1 MPAEGDDREYAVLV
15 LTPAGRDAA
24 LAARALEQAG
34 IQVVVCEDGETL
46 TTRVAAGA
54 GAALV
59 AEDALSPEIVAE
71 LVDILG
77 AQPPW
82 SDFPF
87 LIFTERAATAREN
100 QRALE
105 TFGGLGNVT
114 ALERPLHMLT
124 MISAVRAALR
134 ARARQYAARDALE
147 ERDREVRQRDQF
159 LAMLGHELRNPLGA
173 LRNAAQMLQRDEDT
187 VRRLERPV
195 AVIDRQIHHLTRL
208 VDDLLDVARVTTG
221 KIALQRTPTDLGAV
235 CFGLVEESRR
245 ASHERGLELF
255 FEASGGPV
263 FVLGDRVRLEQIVN
277 NLLTNALKYTPTGGR
292 VAISVETSPDDGE
305 AVLRVADTGMGIH
318 ADALRSIF
326 EPFTQSERTLDRA
339 QGGMGLGLSVVRTLV
354 RLHGGA
360 VAATSPGLGRGTTFT
375 VRLPLAEPLAPDADD
390 LTPRTDWKVPRRRIL
405 IVEDGADNRETLQ
418 ELLESLGHDV
428 HVAIDGVEG
437 VARALAVRPDIALVD
452 IGLPL
457 IDGFEVARRVRA
469 AVGSEMFLVALTGY
483 GQPEDRAR
491 AAAAGFDAHLTKPMD
506 LDVLERMLVTLTADG
521 RSRPAAGA
529 SAAADRHAQ
538 REEARDVLID
548 RAPCD
553 EGVARRNGVER
564 EAVAQQVRAR
574 HHLEK

>member
-1 MPAEGDDREYAVLV
+1 MPAEAKDREYAVLV

-34 IQVVVCEDGETL
+34 IQVVVCQDGEAL
-46 TTRVAAGA
+46 AARVAGGA

-124 MISAVRAALR
+124 MISALRAALR

-173 LRNAAQMLQRDEDT
+173 LRNAAQMLQRDEET

-221 KIALQRTPTDLGAV
+221 KIALQRTPIDLGAV

-292 VAISVETSPDDGE
+292 VTVSVETSSDGGE
-305 AVLRVADTGMGIH
+305 AVLRIADTGTGIH
-318 ADALRSIF
+318 ADALRTIF

-360 VAATSPGLGRGTTFT
+360 VAATSLGLGRGTTFT

-390 LTPRTDWKVPRRRIL
+390 LTLHTDWKIPRRRIL

-418 ELLESLGHDV
+418 ELLESLGHEV

-437 VARALAVRPDIALVD
+437 VARALAVRPEIALVD

-469 AVGSEMFLVALTGY
+469 AVGSGMFLVALTGY

-521 RSRPAAGA
+521 RPRPAAGA
-529 SAAADRHAQ
+529 SAAADQHAQ
-538 REEARDVLID
+538 REEAGDVLID

-553 EGVARRNGVER
+553 DGVARRNGVER
-564 EAVAQQVRAR
+564 EAVAQKVRSR